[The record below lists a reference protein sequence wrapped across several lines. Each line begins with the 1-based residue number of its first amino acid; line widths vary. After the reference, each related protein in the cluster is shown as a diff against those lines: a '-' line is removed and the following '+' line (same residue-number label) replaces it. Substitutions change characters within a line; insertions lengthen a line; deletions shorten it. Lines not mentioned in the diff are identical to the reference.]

1 MEKPIPGKNPE
12 HEPELFGAQDDA
24 LETRTEKEAPD
35 NPEVKGAGGAGVPPY
50 GGEGTGRP
58 SHFERLVNKA
68 CEGTDE
74 QALEEAAATA
84 YPLPA
89 NLEQAWA
96 EYRYIEDKA
105 TIIDEHNPGAT
116 LGPAMEAR
124 RRVLER
130 LLLSELPAAG
140 FADIKCR
147 VMFLRRRHEIERSY
161 DPEANAPLVEALLAD
176 LDRLATTRKPGD
188 GGSPPLSRSNADKRR
203 DVMEF
208 LRDPERRQWS
218 NREIASQAG
227 VSPQTVANLRK
238 RLSDKTGQSFSTR
251 RTVFRNGKFF
261 TMSTAK
267 IGQSGKPGP
276 VRPPPPSPAR
286 HGRQAAPGADVEG
299 IRPFQGTSV
308 KKPLREQLNEQLKRR
323 LKQYYEERQ
332 RLSPRP

>member
-1 MEKPIPGKNPE
+1 MKKPTRAKIPE
-12 HEPELFGAQDDA
+12 HGPGRFDAQGGTR
-24 LETRTEKEAPD
+24 ETRTEKETPV
-35 NPEVKGAGGAGVPPY
+35 NPEAKGAGGAVVPPY
-50 GGEGTGRP
+50 GGEGTGGC
-58 SHFERLVNKA
+58 SLFERLVNKA

-74 QALEEAAATA
+74 KTLEGAAANA

-89 NLEQAWA
+89 TLEQAWA
-96 EYRYIEDKA
+96 EYRFIEDKA
-105 TIIDEHNPGAT
+105 MAIGERNPGAT

-124 RRVLER
+124 RRVIER

-140 FADIKCR
+140 FADLKCR
-147 VMFLRRRHEIERSY
+147 LMFLRQRHEIEISY
-161 DPEANAPLVEALLAD
+161 DPEANAPLIDALLSD
-176 LDRLATTRKPGD
+176 LDRLAAKASE
-188 GGSPPLSRSNADKRR
+188 GGSQPLRRSNADKRR
-203 DVMEF
+203 DVIGF
-208 LRDPERRQWS
+208 LRDRERRQWS

-276 VRPPPPSPAR
+276 VRPPPPGPPM

-299 IRPFQGTSV
+299 IRPFQGTSI
-308 KKPLREQLNEQLKRR
+308 KRPLREQLNEQLKRR
-323 LKQYYEERQ
+323 LKEYYAERE

>member
-1 MEKPIPGKNPE
+1 MKKPTRAENPE
-12 HEPELFGAQDDA
+12 HVPGPSGAQGGTR
-24 LETRTEKEAPD
+24 ETRNRKEVPQNAD
-35 NPEVKGAGGAGVPPY
+35 VKGAGRAGVPPY
-50 GGEGTGRP
+50 GGDGTGAP
-58 SHFERLVNKA
+58 SRFERLVNKA

-74 QALEEAAATA
+74 EALEEAAANA

-89 NLEQAWA
+89 TLEQAWA
-96 EYRYIEDKA
+96 EYRFIKDKA
-105 TIIDEHNPGAT
+105 TIIDERNPSAT

-124 RRVLER
+124 RRVIER

-140 FADIKCR
+140 FADLRCR
-147 VMFLRRRHEIERSY
+147 VMFLRHRHDIELSY
-161 DPEANAPLVEALLAD
+161 DPEANAPLIDALLAD
-176 LDRLATTRKPGD
+176 VDRLATRSGD
-188 GGSPPLSRSNADKRR
+188 GSVPPLRRSNADKRR

-208 LRDPERRQWS
+208 LRDRERRQWS

-238 RLSDKTGQSFSTR
+238 RLSDQTGQSFSTR
-251 RTVFRNGKFF
+251 RAVFRNGKFF

-267 IGQSGKPGP
+267 IGQSRKHGP

-299 IRPFQGTSV
+299 GRPFQGTSV
-308 KKPLREQLNEQLKRR
+308 KRPLREQLNEQLKRR
-323 LKQYYEERQ
+323 LKEYYAERE

>member
-1 MEKPIPGKNPE
+1 MEKPMPGKNPE
-12 HEPELFGAQDDA
+12 HGPGRFGAQDDA
-24 LETRTEKEAPD
+24 LETRNEK
-35 NPEVKGAGGAGVPPY
+35 GVAENAKDARHADVLPY
-50 GGEGTGRP
+50 DGEGTGRP

-89 NLEQAWA
+89 TLEQAWA

-140 FADIKCR
+140 FADLKCR
-147 VMFLRRRHEIERSY
+147 LMFLRRRHEIERSY
-161 DPEANAPLVEALLAD
+161 DPEANAPLVDALLSD

-188 GGSPPLSRSNADKRR
+188 GGSPPLHRSNADKRR
-203 DVMEF
+203 NVLEF

-227 VSPQTVANLRK
+227 VSPQTVANLRR
-238 RLSDKTGQSFSTR
+238 RLSEQTGQISNPQ

-276 VRPPPPSPAR
+276 VRPPVPRSAGRRPHDPPASDD
-286 HGRQAAPGADVEG
+286 GG
-299 IRPFQGTSV
+299 IRPVQRAAV
-308 KKPLREQLNEQLKRR
+308 KRPLREQLNEQLKRR
-323 LKQYYEERQ
+323 LKQYHEERQ